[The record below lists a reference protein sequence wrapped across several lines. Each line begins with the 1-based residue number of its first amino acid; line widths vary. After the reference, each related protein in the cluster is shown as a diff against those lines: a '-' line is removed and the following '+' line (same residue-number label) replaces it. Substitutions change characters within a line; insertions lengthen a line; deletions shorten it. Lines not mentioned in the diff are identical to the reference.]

1 MGRMRWWWGVGRC
14 DLVAGLGGGTGY
26 RNRPASAIGE
36 FLAGDRFAAV
46 AVSERCVVSFPSPR
60 HCRHPFHA
68 PTDGISDRSEMDYA
82 YRRMLNAILPNRLQS
97 AAFQDVNTWRGFT
110 IADVN
115 PRTNVELAQE
125 LSPTVQWTTFWSR
138 ATRRPSRGL
147 AGSPTHRPSVPQRLL
162 VR

>member
-1 MGRMRWWWGVGRC
+1 MCGAPRRRGGVVREVGRRWHP
-14 DLVAGLGGGTGY
+14 LWGTNVAAGTK
-26 RNRPASAIGE
+26 
-36 FLAGDRFAAV
+36 DWFAAI
-46 AVSERCVVSFPSPR
+46 AVSERCVVSFRSPR

-68 PTDGISDRSEMDYA
+68 PTDGISDRSEIDYA

-97 AAFQDVNTWRGFT
+97 AAFQNVNTWRGFT

-115 PRTNVELAQE
+115 PRSNVELAQE